1 MDLLAEPAARSVVEQ
16 GRHLYVAVA
25 APAGPHVTPELY
37 SAAEGRLWFW
47 SAHDTVKAKVLRE
60 HPRASALVRVGDRSV
75 IVSGRTEAFDPRDV
89 AALPRA
95 LRDPLAVGRAA
106 VRFGL
111 RNAADLGAF
120 ATDFAKGRLGR
131 SLPPRRVLF
140 GLRPTRLAVVDAGR
154 VILALGDWAHAAPV
168 DGDPVTR
175 GDEAA
180 VVAWETDSGP
190 LALPGRLEADGSK
203 VWIAPAVAGMA
214 GLPSPARIGVV
225 VDDYVAPGPAAKEG
239 RLLRGTGTIG
249 EGGRVDIAM
258 ERETEWKGISAST
271 KKRQAS

>member
-1 MDLLAEPAARSVVEQ
+1 MDLLAEPAARSIVEQ

-37 SAAEGRLWFW
+37 SAADGRLWFW

-60 HPRASALVRVGDRSV
+60 HPGASALVRTGDRSV
-75 IVSGRTEAFDPRDV
+75 IVAGRVEGFDPRDV

-95 LRDPLAVGRAA
+95 LRDPLAVGRAT

-120 ATDFAKGRLGR
+120 ASDFARGRLGR
-131 SLPPRRVLF
+131 SLPPRRILF
-140 GLRPTRLAVVDAGR
+140 GLRPTRLAVVDAGK
-154 VILALGDWAHAAPV
+154 VLLALGDWAHAAPA
-168 DGDPVTR
+168 DGPPVTR

-180 VVAWETDSGP
+180 VLAWETEDGP
-190 LALPGRLEADGSK
+190 LALPGRLEAGGTTA
-203 VWIAPAVAGMA
+203 WLPTALAGVA
-214 GLPSPARIGVV
+214 GLPSPARVGVV

-249 EGGRVDIAM
+249 EGGRVDLVA
-258 ERETEWKGISAST
+258 ERETEWKGVDAST
-271 KKRQAS
+271 TKRRSA

>member
-1 MDLLAEPAARSVVEQ
+1 MDLLAEPAARSIVEQ

-37 SAAEGRLWFW
+37 SAADGRLWFW

-75 IVSGRTEAFDPRDV
+75 IVSGRTERFDPRDV

-95 LRDPLAVGRAA
+95 LRDPLAVGRAT
-106 VRFGL
+106 VKFGL

-140 GLRPTRLAVVDAGR
+140 GLRPTRLAVVDAGT
-154 VILALGDWAHAAPV
+154 VLLALGDWAHPGPV
-168 DGDPVTR
+168 DGEPVTR
-175 GDEAA
+175 GDQAA
-180 VVAWETDSGP
+180 VVAWETEHGP
-190 LALPGRLEADGSK
+190 LALPGRLDADGDRA
-203 VWIAPAVAGMA
+203 WIAPALAGVA
-214 GLPSPARIGVV
+214 GLPPSARVGFF

-239 RLLRGTGTIG
+239 RLLRGTGTLG
-249 EGGRVDIAM
+249 EGGRVDLVR
-258 ERETEWKGISAST
+258 ERETEWKGVSAST
-271 KKRQAS
+271 RKRRSA